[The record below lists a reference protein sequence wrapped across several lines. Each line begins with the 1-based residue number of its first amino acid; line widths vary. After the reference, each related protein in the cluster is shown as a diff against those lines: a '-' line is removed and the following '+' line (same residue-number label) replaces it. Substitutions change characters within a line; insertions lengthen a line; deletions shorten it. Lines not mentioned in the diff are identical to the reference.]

1 MKNLNA
7 KVIILLV
14 ITSFGLKAQEETPA
28 ATTPVTTAAPTE
40 TKLRL
45 GLHASPNISYIQSN
59 DPDAESASKMKFAFG
74 LIVEYN
80 FAGNYS
86 FSTGVDYIFRG
97 GELTLPVEVA
107 SGTGATIKRTGTY
120 KAGMVQVPLYLKM
133 RTKEFGYMRYFADFG
148 GRLGFP
154 VDQIAEFEDASPGLA
169 AIDDEKN
176 YINPIDVMFSIGLG
190 GEYNLGGNTS
200 VIAGL
205 YYNRSLTDNIK
216 TTEGTLGTQK
226 KYGYRFDYVNLKLGI
241 LF

>member
-14 ITSFGLKAQEETPA
+14 ITTFGLKAQEETPA
-28 ATTPVTTAAPTE
+28 PAPVTAPASSE

-45 GLHASPNISYIQSN
+45 GLHASPNLSYIQSN
-59 DPDAESASKMKFAFG
+59 DPDAESSSKIKFAFG

-97 GELTLPVEVA
+97 GEMTLPVQYPNDLVY
-107 SGTGATIKRTGTY
+107 RTGEY
-120 KAGMVQVPLYLKM
+120 KAGMVQIPLYLKM

-154 VDQIAEFEDASPGLA
+154 VDQLTEFK
-169 AIDDEKN
+169 DDISGYEVSADDLEKN
-176 YINPIDVMFSIGLG
+176 YINPVDVMFSIGIG
-190 GEYNLGGNTS
+190 GEYSLGGNTAL
-200 VIAGL
+200 VAGL
-205 YYNRSLTDNIK
+205 YYNRSLADNVK
-216 TTEGTLGTQK
+216 TKGGIIGNEK
-226 KYGYRFDYVNLKLGI
+226 RYGYRFDYVNLKLGI